1 MDLSHVTDSMLY
13 TYGMLAAQKV
23 MAAEINERLIKK
35 ASNGDTAA
43 TPKQVT
49 DAIQDAGKT
58 KALPSELNGQ
68 DTPERLEFHGR
79 HAGPAMGSSAVVDL
93 RLLI

>member
-58 KALPSELNGQ
+58 KPC
-68 DTPERLEFHGR
+68 
-79 HAGPAMGSSAVVDL
+79 L
-93 RLLI
+93 RS